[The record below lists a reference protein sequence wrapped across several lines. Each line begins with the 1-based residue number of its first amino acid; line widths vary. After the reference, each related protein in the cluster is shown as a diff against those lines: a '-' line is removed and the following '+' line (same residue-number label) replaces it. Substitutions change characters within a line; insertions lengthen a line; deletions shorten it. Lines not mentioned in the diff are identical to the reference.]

1 MRFGPAKQKKK
12 KKKKLELELVLRRN
26 ENRRAAKA
34 RRRCRIADRKAM
46 RAAVVAKAEKAKAE
60 KIEENERRVTV
71 VRHVRLLPR
80 IATQGDA
87 SPPPLPLPCA
97 KKNVGKRS
105 SGAVMP
111 WRGLSDPK
119 GSCERRPLC
128 STQPRNSVGAA
139 AAPPLVDRPPPP
151 SSTAPGPNRKVPPS
165 IRRERP
171 PLTGGAAPRSTA
183 VTSGPAAAAA
193 TPRSE
198 SSLTSASLPR
208 RHVVDEAGRFL
219 SSSTI

>member
-12 KKKKLELELVLRRN
+12 KQKKLELVLRRN

-34 RRRCRIADRKAM
+34 RRRCRITDRKAM

-71 VRHVRLLPR
+71 ARHVRLLPR

-97 KKNVGKRS
+97 KKNVGRRS

-139 AAPPLVDRPPPP
+139 AAPPLVDRP

-171 PLTGGAAPRSTA
+171 SLTGGAAPRSTA